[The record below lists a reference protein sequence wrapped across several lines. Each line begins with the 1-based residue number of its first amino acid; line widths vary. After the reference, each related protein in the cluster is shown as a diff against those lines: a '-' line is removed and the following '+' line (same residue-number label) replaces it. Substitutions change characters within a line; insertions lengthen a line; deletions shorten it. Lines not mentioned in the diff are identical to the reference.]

1 MQEIFDINFMKI
13 LINAL
18 VYSKIYIFYLIS
30 FKYMITSFGYAD
42 KRKTNEDNSSYSE

>member
-1 MQEIFDINFMKI
+1 MKI

-18 VYSKIYIFYLIS
+18 VYSKIYIFYLTF
-30 FKYMITSFGYAD
+30 FKNVIKIFAYAK

>member
-1 MQEIFDINFMKI
+1 MKI

-18 VYSKIYIFYLIS
+18 VYSKIYIFHLIFFKNVIKS
-30 FKYMITSFGYAD
+30 FVDAN